1 MKKSIN
7 EYITLSQ
14 MERNKIKYLIVE
26 GKSDPKI
33 YSYIKNK
40 DNIKIITPNKIDI
53 PNKNYVGG
61 CLSVIAIMEQIP
73 DTSEKYFLG
82 IIDNMA
88 IVMITC

>member
-40 DNIKIITPNKIDI
+40 DNNT
-53 PNKNYVGG
+53 
-61 CLSVIAIMEQIP
+61 Q
-73 DTSEKYFLG
+73 
-82 IIDNMA
+82 
-88 IVMITC
+88 